1 MAESAIREKLK
12 ALVDERDNTVL
23 DTFLD
28 IAKDRV
34 LLKLYPFD
42 ATKTAVPARYI
53 STQVQIAAYLINK
66 RGAEGETVHDEN
78 GIRRTYEKAYVP
90 PSLLDAVV
98 PYASTF

>member
-1 MAESAIREKLK
+1 MADVALIEKLK
-12 ALVDERDNTVL
+12 DLVDERDISVL

-28 IAKDRV
+28 IAADRV
-34 LLKLYPFD
+34 LLKLYPYD
-42 ATKTAVPARYI
+42 ATKTEVPSRYE
-53 STQVQIAAYLINK
+53 STQVQIAAYLIDK

-78 GIRRTYEKAYVP
+78 GIRRTYESAYVP

>member
-42 ATKTAVPARYI
+42 STKTMVPARYI
-53 STQVQIAAYLINK
+53 STQLQIAAYLINK
-66 RGAEGETVHDEN
+66 RGAEGELIHDEN

>member
-42 ATKTAVPARYI
+42 PTKTAVPARYM
-53 STQVQIAAYLINK
+53 STQLQIAAYLINK
-66 RGAEGETVHDEN
+66 RGAEGELIHDEN

>member
-42 ATKTAVPARYI
+42 STKTTVPARYI
-53 STQVQIAAYLINK
+53 STQLQIAAYLINK
-66 RGAEGETVHDEN
+66 RGAEGELIHDEN

>member
-1 MAESAIREKLK
+1 MADVALIEKLK
-12 ALVDERDNTVL
+12 ALVDERDTTVL

-42 ATKTAVPARYI
+42 PAKTTVPARYI
-53 STQVQIAAYLINK
+53 STQLQIAAYLINK
-66 RGAEGETVHDEN
+66 RGAEGELIHDEN